1 MVFSADETNTN
12 NNSNSSVVAEQAP
25 EKEKKWQM
33 VSSKGLRTKLKVPRL
48 LNGKTYMFRVRAENK
63 FGVSD
68 ALESEPAVAQ
78 HSFDVPSKQSP
89 PTVTDIIESAC
100 TVTWAE
106 PESDGGSPII
116 GYTIERMDYE
126 TGKWSRCNHEPI
138 FGLSMRVKG
147 LFEGRQYQFRTYS
160 ENAAGVS
167 KTSEPSKLFMAS
179 KPLSPPAE
187 PLNIKCDDF
196 GKDFISISWTKPF
209 KDGGR
214 SILGY
219 FVEIKQAATDADAE
233 WKRVNANKICLT
245 TYIRIPGLKESFKY
259 KLRVIAVTDYAES
272 SPAELSTVIECKDLV
287 AEPEIDVQTL
297 NSPRQSARAGGIIK
311 IGAII
316 RGRPTPEIKWTKKG
330 QEIKSD
336 RFQFNETQ
344 LGTEMKIKNASRS
357 DSGDY
362 QIEATNSA
370 GSCSAKV
377 IRYFLYFSI

>member
-1 MVFSADETNTN
+1 M
-12 NNSNSSVVAEQAP
+12 
-25 EKEKKWQM
+25 
-33 VSSKGLRTKLKVPRL
+33 
-48 LNGKTYMFRVRAENK
+48 
-63 FGVSD
+63 
-68 ALESEPAVAQ
+68 
-78 HSFDVPSKQSP
+78 
-89 PTVTDIIESAC
+89 
-100 TVTWAE
+100 
-106 PESDGGSPII
+106 
-116 GYTIERMDYE
+116 
-126 TGKWSRCNHEPI
+126 
-138 FGLSMRVKG
+138 
-147 LFEGRQYQFRTYS
+147 
-160 ENAAGVS
+160 
-167 KTSEPSKLFMAS
+167 
-179 KPLSPPAE
+179 
-187 PLNIKCDDF
+187 
-196 GKDFISISWTKPF
+196 
-209 KDGGR
+209 
-214 SILGY
+214 GY
-219 FVEIKQAATDADAE
+219 FVEIQQAAADAE

-272 SPAELSTVIECKDLV
+272 SPAELQTVIECKDLV

-362 QIEATNSA
+362 QIEAINSA

-377 IRYFLYFSI
+377 IHYILYFSI